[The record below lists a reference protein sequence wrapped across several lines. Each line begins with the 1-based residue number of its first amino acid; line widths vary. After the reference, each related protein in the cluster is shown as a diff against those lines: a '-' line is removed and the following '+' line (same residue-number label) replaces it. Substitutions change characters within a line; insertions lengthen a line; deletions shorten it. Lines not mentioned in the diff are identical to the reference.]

1 MSVLERCLSYK
12 ESNKGNKKRQGPTL
26 GVRFTEVSRL
36 IEVSVKRES
45 TVLTKKLWS
54 FYSGDM
60 KTCPLESS
68 ICLSI
73 CLARTRL
80 TNTLRPTN
88 SYFSFVCIWIIMFV
102 QSSIYWLV
110 MLYIVFMVNIY
121 DSIVIF
127 LKQKGPDFGHF
138 YYHTNFWVFLSFS
151 FFLCVVVH
159 FCGVGMITQFF
170 SIFCI
175 YIILWGFVPFCNTK
189 KLPIF
194 LRNIIFLLYRL
205 RAKRFAER
213 LNRVFPR
220 CII

>member
-26 GVRFTEVSRL
+26 GVRFTEVSHL
-36 IEVSVKRES
+36 IEVSVKREL

-60 KTCPLESS
+60 KTCPLDSF

-73 CLARTRL
+73 CVARTRL
-80 TNTLRPTN
+80 TNTVRPTN
-88 SYFSFVCIWIIMFV
+88 SYFSFMCIWIIIFV

-121 DSIVIF
+121 DSIVIIS
-127 LKQKGPDFGHF
+127 KQKGPDFGHF

-151 FFLCVVVH
+151 FFFMLLFAFVVWVWSFSFFQFFAFTS
-159 FCGVGMITQFF
+159 FCGDLYPSTI
-170 SIFCI
+170 
-175 YIILWGFVPFCNTK
+175 P
-189 KLPIF
+189 
-194 LRNIIFLLYRL
+194 RN
-205 RAKRFAER
+205 
-213 LNRVFPR
+213 
-220 CII
+220 C